1 MTTHSVERVIV
12 VPRNGYANRL
22 QAWASASILADDLG
36 APCHVAWQPQA
47 AGPAEPDV
55 LFASS
60 ALEHSFV
67 RIDDV
72 TAVLGTTHEDLPRYL
87 TVLPD
92 RQVVA
97 LAGHDRGEQ
106 VFMPQLHAAL
116 QHASRPTTLVIIAGG
131 AFCLPGTRAFV
142 DRRRDFYRS
151 ITWSPPIDEQ
161 VSTALLRRGRYL
173 GAHIRQTDRSRQAPT
188 PRAIRAGLARLR
200 GRTGITSLFI
210 AADNEAA
217 LSNWIDEADRLGLQS
232 WTAEH
237 DDIDRATDPGA
248 IAAMTDWR
256 LLGGSEA
263 LVYTRESS
271 FGAEAA
277 VAAGAVDG
285 SESLAAGPVTRTG
298 RALLHGASSIHRRAT
313 AHRRESPRP
322 V

>member
-12 VPRNGYANRL
+12 VPRNGYVNRL

-55 LFASS
+55 LFASR

-72 TAVLGTTHEDLPRYL
+72 TAVLGTDHEELPRYL

-92 RQVVA
+92 RHVVA

-131 AFCLPGTRAFV
+131 TFCLPGTRAFV

-151 ITWSPPIDEQ
+151 ITWSPPIDQQ
-161 VSTALLRRGRYL
+161 VSAALLGRRQYL

-200 GRTGITSLFI
+200 DRTGITGLFI

-217 LSNWIDEADRLGLQS
+217 LARWTDEAGRVGLQA

-237 DDIDRATDPGA
+237 ADIDRATNAGA
-248 IAAMTDWR
+248 VAAMTDWR

-285 SESLAAGPVTRTG
+285 SEALAAGPVTRTG
-298 RALLHGASSIHRRAT
+298 RALLHGASSFGRRA
-313 AHRRESPRP
+313 RRLIS
-322 V
+322 

>member
-12 VPRNGYANRL
+12 VPRNGYVNRL
-22 QAWASASILADDLG
+22 QAWASAAIMAGDLG
-36 APCHVAWQPQA
+36 VPCQVAWQPQP
-47 AGPAEPDV
+47 AGPAEAEV
-55 LFASS
+55 LFAGET
-60 ALEHSFV
+60 LDHSFV
-67 RIDDV
+67 RMDNV
-72 TAVLGTTHEDLPRYL
+72 TAALGTSHEDLPRYL

-92 RQVVA
+92 RHVVA

-116 QHASRPTTLVIIAGG
+116 QHASGPTTLVIIAGG
-131 AFCLPGTRAFV
+131 AFCLPGTRAFA

-151 ITWSPPIDEQ
+151 IAWSPPIDEQ
-161 VSTALLRRGRYL
+161 VSAALLGRGRYL

-200 GRTGITSLFI
+200 DRTGITSLFI

-217 LSNWIDEADRLGLQS
+217 LARWADEAGRLGLRA

-237 DDIDRATDPGA
+237 ADIDRATDTGA
-248 IAAMTDWR
+248 VAAMTDWR

-271 FGAEAA
+271 FGAEAT

-285 SESLAAGPVTRTG
+285 SEALAAGPVTRTG

-313 AHRRESPRP
+313 ARRREASRP